1 MWLSIIVVVVL
12 SLFALVEG
20 EENTPSNTP
29 SLSFVERYG
38 LHLGPQELKLPREP
52 HNAAFIHSAVGVFAY
67 TRKDRVGQKW
77 GYGKEILFEML
88 ETMYKVPG
96 FVDSLDTIYI
106 CLLGAPE
113 DILDAR
119 RSVNARFGSDN
130 RTMAQERMPLR
141 SRRKNRRKHK
151 NLYWP
156 KDVKDK
162 IRFVLEGNNKYI
174 WEFPTLS
181 IMQYYAS
188 VVHPESKLLYVH
200 TKGVRRNAAS
210 DKTITQWRR
219 YMMYWMV
226 ESGVCYQ
233 QALESGYDTCGALKR
248 GGPRGNY
255 GGNFWWTK
263 SKYLSE
269 RRPRM
274 EDINWSVN
282 ETLMERFGAEEY
294 LLKDATP
301 EEHRSKHYCV
311 HHTHQDMN
319 VCQTFPKFYRL
330 DIPTAEEANDV
341 EMRLRKPS
349 KYTLR
354 AHGNCFDPAK
364 MANKGKS
371 KDPKDWCFRD
381 KFPSM
386 D

>member
-1 MWLSIIVVVVL
+1 MDK
-12 SLFALVEG
+12 
-20 EENTPSNTP
+20 P
-29 SLSFVERYG
+29 SLGFVEKYG
-38 LHLGPQELKLPREP
+38 LKLGPQELKLPKGP
-52 HNAAFIHSAVGVFAY
+52 HSAVFIHVAVGVFTY

-106 CLLGAPE
+106 SLLGAPK
-113 DILDAR
+113 DIVDAR

-130 RTMAQERMPLR
+130 RTMAQERMPVK
-141 SRRKNRRKHK
+141 SRRKGKMKKINK
-151 NLYWP
+151 NLHWP
-156 KDVKDK
+156 KDVSDK
-162 IRFVLEGNNKYI
+162 IRFVLEGNNKWI

-188 VVHPESKLLYVH
+188 VVHPDSKLLYVH
-200 TKGVRRNAAS
+200 TKGVRRNAAT

-219 YMMYWMV
+219 YMMYWVV
-226 ESGVCYQ
+226 ETGVCDQ
-233 QALESGYDTCGALKR
+233 QALNSGYNTCGVLKR

-269 RRPRM
+269 RRPRVQ
-274 EDINWSVN
+274 DIDWSVN
-282 ETLMERFGAEEY
+282 KTLRERFGAEEY

-301 EEHRSKHYCV
+301 EEHSAKHYCV

-319 VCQTFPKFYRL
+319 VCQTLPKWYRL
-330 DIPTAEEANDV
+330 DIPTPGEANDV
-341 EMRLRKPS
+341 EQGVMKEPR
-349 KYTLR
+349 KYTMR
-354 AHGNCFDPAK
+354 PHGNCFYPAK
-364 MANKGKS
+364 LANKEKS
-371 KDPKDWCFRD
+371 KDPKDWCYTGR
-381 KFPSM
+381 FPST